1 MKYQLLNI
9 KVVYVKIVKFW
20 TLWVKVGTINAD
32 LFYNGKNENYEH
44 WSITIFT
51 DTTVFGLR
59 KEIKLENRHALFL
72 HLTAHI
78 LISCILVSCV
88 MISCD
93 VMSCDDIMHS
103 DIKCGDIKCV
113 DIIYSDIKCSV
124 IMYSDN

>member
-1 MKYQLLNI
+1 M
-9 KVVYVKIVKFW
+9 KFW
-20 TLWVKVGTINAD
+20 TLWVKVGTINVD
-32 LFYNGKNENYEH
+32 LLYNGKSENYEH

-93 VMSCDDIMHS
+93 DMSCDDIMYS
-103 DIKCGDIKCV
+103 DIKCGDIMYSDIKCV
-113 DIIYSDIKCSV
+113 DIIYSDIKCNV